1 MNIGM
6 VCYPTHGGSGIVAT
20 ELAKELGKL
29 GHQVHIISFAL
40 PIRVTPG
47 LPNIFFHKVEVS
59 AYPLFKYP
67 PYSLEVTAMIADV
80 ARTHSLDLVHVH
92 YAIPHGMS
100 AWSAR
105 EMLAEDGI
113 RLPFIT
119 TLHGTDITVVGSEP
133 SMARVTQFIL
143 RHSDAVTAVSDWLRL
158 ETERFFDMRCPIFVI
173 PNFIDPQAFRRQRQ
187 SVRDR
192 FAAPHEKLLL
202 HVSNFRPV
210 KNVPDIIRV
219 LDITRRR
226 LPCRLVVV
234 GDGPDRPHA
243 EQLARELGVSHLVTF
258 VGMQSNV
265 LEYLSLADL
274 YLMSSRSE
282 SFGLSALEAMSC
294 SVPVVAYRVGGMPE
308 VILHD
313 RTGYL
318 VESGDVAALGEA
330 TADLLADDAR
340 RRRFGRAAR
349 QRVLAE
355 FTADRIVG
363 QYAALYDAVI
373 RRRPCLEMMK
383 LGRAG
388 E

>member
-29 GHQVHIISFAL
+29 GHEVHIISFAL

-47 LPNIFFHKVEVS
+47 LRNIFFHKVEVS

-80 ARTHSLDLVHVH
+80 ARNHNLDVVHVH

-100 AWSAR
+100 AWAAR
-105 EMLAEDGI
+105 EMLAEEGV

-133 SMARVTQFIL
+133 TMAQVTRFIL
-143 RHSDAVTAVSDWLRL
+143 RHSNAVTAVSDWLRG

-173 PNFIDPQAFRRQRQ
+173 PNFIDPQAFRRQRRTMQ
-187 SVRDR
+187 DG
-192 FAAPHEKLLL
+192 FAAPGEKLML

-219 LDITRRR
+219 LHHAARRIA
-226 LPCRLVVV
+226 CRLVVV

-243 EQLARELGVSHLVTF
+243 EQLARDLGVSDRVTF

-265 LEYLSLADL
+265 LEYLSMADL
-274 YLMSSRSE
+274 YLMSSSSE

-294 SVPVVAYRVGGMPE
+294 GVPVVAYRVGGMPE
-308 VILHD
+308 VILD
-313 RTGYL
+313 GRTGLL
-318 VESGDVAALGEA
+318 VAPGDAAALGEA
-330 TADLLADDAR
+330 AVMLLEDDAR

-349 QRVLAE
+349 RRVLEE
-355 FTADRIVG
+355 FTAERIVR
-363 QYAALYDAVI
+363 QYEALYRAVVE
-373 RRRPCLEMMK
+373 RRPCIDMVRP
-383 LGRAG
+383 GGSG

>member
-80 ARTHSLDLVHVH
+80 ARTRSLDLVHVH

-318 VESGDVAALGEA
+318 ADPGDVAALGEA

-383 LGRAG
+383 PGRAG